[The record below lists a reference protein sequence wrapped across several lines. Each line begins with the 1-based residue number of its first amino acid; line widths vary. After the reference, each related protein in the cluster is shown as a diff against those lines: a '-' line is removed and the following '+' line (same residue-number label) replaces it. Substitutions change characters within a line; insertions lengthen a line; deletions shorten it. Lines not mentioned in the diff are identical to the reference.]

1 MASRRSVYDPLDA
14 TGEPRWFT
22 VRSRGGGAL
31 RESRLLDSAV
41 NLRRVFVAA
50 MLERIDAGW
59 EVGEFSSRTGVFF
72 CTRGTEREMVGIVPC
87 DPSEYRR
94 VGAAHLASGANATTM
109 RIK

>member
-1 MASRRSVYDPLDA
+1 MTSRRSVYDPLDA
-14 TGEPRWFT
+14 TREPRWFT
-22 VRSRGGGAL
+22 VHSRGGAL

-41 NLRRVFVAA
+41 NLKRVFVAA

-72 CTRGTEREMVGIVPC
+72 CKRGTEREMVSIVPC

-94 VGAAHLASGANATTM
+94 DGAAHLASDADATTM